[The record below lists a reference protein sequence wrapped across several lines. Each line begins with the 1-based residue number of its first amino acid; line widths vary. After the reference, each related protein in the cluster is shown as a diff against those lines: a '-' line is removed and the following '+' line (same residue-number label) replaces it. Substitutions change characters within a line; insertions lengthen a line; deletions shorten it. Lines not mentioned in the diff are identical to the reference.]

1 MSEKHEKAEKR
12 PAGLARWDPFGEID
26 LFDRW
31 TPLRELMA
39 PSSRLARL
47 FEGVLGEAG
56 RGTRGFAPAVDID
69 ENDAQYTVTVEIPG
83 GKKEDVQV
91 EIEEGVLTIR
101 GEKKS
106 ERTNSAVRLLGP
118 SRKSRAS
125 LIDEPFPQAGPV
137 AGGASS
143 GGWARGDRTGGQWGS
158 GPDRTG
164 PAKVGPGPAVLLDGL
179 GNGADF
185 DLGSWNIRF
194 SGAM

>member
-106 ERTNSAVRLLGP
+106 EREEKKDQRRWVERSYGSFVRSFTLPKNADAEHVDASFKDGILTLVIPKTEVAKPRSIAV
-118 SRKSRAS
+118 K
-125 LIDEPFPQAGPV
+125 
-137 AGGASS
+137 
-143 GGWARGDRTGGQWGS
+143 
-158 GPDRTG
+158 
-164 PAKVGPGPAVLLDGL
+164 
-179 GNGADF
+179 
-185 DLGSWNIRF
+185 
-194 SGAM
+194 